1 MNTGKDRDLRSEIPS
16 NLFFNVTIDQKKLS
30 MYADKGMIEHEGLNV
45 ALSNIINNLAS
56 ISNSQ
61 KCPLEIVNPIV
72 NYHALTNI
80 VGRL

>member
-1 MNTGKDRDLRSEIPS
+1 
-16 NLFFNVTIDQKKLS
+16 
-30 MYADKGMIEHEGLNV
+30 MYADKGTIENEGLNV
-45 ALSNIINNLAS
+45 ELSNIVNNSAS
-56 ISNSQ
+56 VSNSQ